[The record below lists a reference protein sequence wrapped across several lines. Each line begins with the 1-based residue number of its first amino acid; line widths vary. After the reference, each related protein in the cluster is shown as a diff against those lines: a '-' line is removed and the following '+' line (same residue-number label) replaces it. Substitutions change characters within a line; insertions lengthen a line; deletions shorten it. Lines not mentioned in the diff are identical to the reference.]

1 MINTLEFNNKISVMG
16 ILNLT
21 PDSFYDGG
29 KWGNQQNLISQ
40 IESWVE
46 LGIDFIDVGCE
57 SSRPGA
63 KPVSFEEEINRLN
76 VIIPNIKLFPDVYF
90 SIDTYKPKI
99 AEYALEN
106 GFKIIND
113 IFGARNKDMFK
124 VAKKYN
130 SPIII
135 MHMQGEPQNMQINPS
150 YNNIIDEIISFFEK
164 RIESAITC
172 GVNSTQI
179 ILDPGIGFGKSFKDN
194 DIILKNINKVKSLG
208 YPVLLG
214 TSRKSFLKVND
225 LPNERLA
232 NSISSMTI
240 GMLNGANIFRVH
252 DVEDSLKVKALLE
265 RYVESNCLEL
275 KIL

>member
-1 MINTLEFNNKISVMG
+1 MINTLDFNNKISIMG

-29 KWGNQQNLISQ
+29 KWGNKKELLSQ
-40 IESWVE
+40 VERWVE

-57 SSRPGA
+57 SSRPGSI
-63 KPVSFEEEINRLN
+63 PISIEEEINRLN
-76 VIIPNIKLFPDVYF
+76 LIIPIIKLFPEVYF
-90 SIDTYKPKI
+90 SIDTYKPKV
-99 AEYALEN
+99 AEFALEN

-124 VAKKYN
+124 IAKKYN

-135 MHMQGEPQNMQINPS
+135 MHMKGEPQNMQINPS
-150 YNNIIDEIISFFEK
+150 YNKVIDEIVSFFQK
-164 RIESAITC
+164 KIDSAIAC
-172 GVNSTQI
+172 GINPNQI
-179 ILDPGIGFGKSFKDN
+179 ILDPGIGFGKSLIDN
-194 DIILKNINKVKSLG
+194 DVILKNINKIKSLG

-225 LPNERLA
+225 SPNERLA